1 MTNARCI
8 FSHVDSFHFR
18 WNNYKCNFHKHVKDE
33 SVKQKDFYDHFMLE
47 DQAQIVND
55 ASTIFID
62 KTDPADLLKR
72 EQYWRH
78 T

>member
-8 FSHVDSFHFR
+8 FSHVDSFYFR
-18 WNNYKCNFHKHVKDE
+18 WNNYKCNFHKHVKGE
-33 SVKQKDFYDHFMLE
+33 SVKQKHLYAHFMLE

-55 ASTIFID
+55 ASIIFID
-62 KTDPADLLKR
+62 KTDPLKR